1 MMQFNASAGAKSYH
15 FKKNMKGEVVMT
27 KLSEQSAELVEQSVT
42 DTATRLTKANKNA
55 LDFLMSAQKV
65 MLEELVFTGNE
76 MLERTRT
83 ETHLLSEFVSK
94 MAGSHSVKDL
104 KTMYEECGQH
114 QIDFLRR
121 DSERLFKHGERM
133 IEATAKLFGN
143 RPEV

>member
-1 MMQFNASAGAKSYH
+1 MQLNVSSGIRWYAL
-15 FKKNMKGEVVMT
+15 KKVKGEVVMT
-27 KLSEQSAELVEQSVT
+27 KLSEQSAALVEQSVT

-55 LDFLMSAQKV
+55 LDFLMGAQKV
-65 MLEELVFTGNE
+65 MLEEIAFAGNE

-133 IEATAKLFGN
+133 IEATSKLFGN

>member
-1 MMQFNASAGAKSYH
+1 
-15 FKKNMKGEVVMT
+15 MKGEVVMT
-27 KLSEQSAELVEQSVT
+27 KLSEQSAALVEQSVT

-55 LDFLMSAQKV
+55 LDFLMGAQKV
-65 MLEELVFTGNE
+65 MLEEIAFAGNE

>member
-1 MMQFNASAGAKSYH
+1 MQFNASAGAKSYH

-143 RPEV
+143 RPAV

>member
-1 MMQFNASAGAKSYH
+1 MCAPRQSLIISNEHERG
-15 FKKNMKGEVVMT
+15 VVMT
-27 KLSEQSAELVEQSVT
+27 ELSERSAALVEQSVT

-55 LDFLMSAQKV
+55 LDFLMGAQKV
-65 MLEELVFTGNE
+65 MLEELVFAGNE

-104 KTMYEECGQH
+104 KTMSQECGQH
-114 QIDFLRR
+114 QIDFIRR

-133 IEATAKLFGN
+133 IETATKLFSKSSQN
-143 RPEV
+143 